1 MSRGAVAWVVVVAW
15 ILALGW
21 NARREY
27 FRPEAERLALGAAM
41 LPPGAAYYAL
51 DADGRGA
58 GMVSV
63 EIDTLPGRAGF
74 RIREQHTVRLPG
86 LGEAGETEVLTETWL
101 GPGVTLDSLRRRTVR
116 GDDTL
121 LTRARIANDS
131 LHWEG
136 GDGIARRSLAAAAA
150 VQTPASWPLRYV
162 AAGGAEAGDVRR
174 LTLFDPATGDLSEV
188 DLRTLET
195 GTRVFADSADTDPE
209 TDEWI
214 VAGRD
219 TVRAWRVE
227 RADAGTDADASS
239 GRAAPSGIARREAWV
254 DEDGRVIEAEL
265 AGGLRMR
272 RTAFELAFF
281 VDESGE
287 TAGAAE
293 SPEPDG
299 PTEQPPS
306 EDR

>member
-1 MSRGAVAWVVVVAW
+1 MSRGAVAWLVVAAW

-21 NARREY
+21 NARREH

-51 DADGRGA
+51 DAGGRGA

-74 RIREQHTVRLPG
+74 YIREQHTVRLPG
-86 LGEAGETEVLTETWL
+86 LGEAGETEILTDTWL

-116 GDDTL
+116 GRDTL
-121 LTRARIANDS
+121 YARARIVGDS
-131 LHWEG
+131 LRWEG
-136 GDGIARRSLAAAAA
+136 GEGAAIRPVPAAGA
-150 VQTPASWPLRYV
+150 VQTAASWPLRYV

-174 LTLFDPATGDLSEV
+174 LTLLDPATGDLREV

-195 GTRVFADSADTDPE
+195 GTRVFADSADTDPD

-219 TVRAWRVE
+219 TVQAWRVE
-227 RADAGTDADASS
+227 RIDAESGTE
-239 GRAAPSGIARREAWV
+239 AAPALGAVRREAWV

-281 VDESGE
+281 ADEQGE
-287 TAGAAE
+287 SAE
-293 SPEPDG
+293 
-299 PTEQPPS
+299 PTDQPPS

>member
-1 MSRGAVAWVVVVAW
+1 MSRGAVAWLVVAAW

-21 NARREY
+21 NARREH

-51 DADGRGA
+51 DAGGRGA

-63 EIDTLPGRAGF
+63 EIDTLPGRGGF
-74 RIREQHTVRLPG
+74 TIREQHTVRLPG
-86 LGEAGETEVLTETWL
+86 LGEAGETDVLTETWL

-121 LTRARIANDS
+121 HTRGRIVGDS

-136 GDGIARRSLAAAAA
+136 GEGAASRPLPAVGA
-150 VQTPASWPLRYV
+150 VQTEASWPLRYV

-174 LTLFDPATGDLSEV
+174 LTLLDPATGDLREV
-188 DLRTLET
+188 DLRTMET
-195 GTRVFADSADTDPE
+195 GTRVFADSADTDPD

-219 TVRAWRVE
+219 TVQAWRVE
-227 RADAGTDADASS
+227 RIDAASGTE
-239 GRAAPSGIARREAWV
+239 AAPGPGAVRREAWI

-281 VDESGE
+281 ADER
-287 TAGAAE
+287 T
-293 SPEPDG
+293 D
-299 PTEQPPS
+299 QPPS

>member
-1 MSRGAVAWVVVVAW
+1 MSRGAVAWLVVAAW
-15 ILALGW
+15 VLALGW
-21 NARREY
+21 NARREH

-51 DADGRGA
+51 DAGGRGA

-74 RIREQHTVRLPG
+74 YIREQATVRLPG
-86 LGEAGETEVLTETWL
+86 LGEAGETEIRTDTWL
-101 GPGVTLDSLRRRTVR
+101 GPGVTLDSLHRRTVR

-121 LTRARIANDS
+121 HTRANIEGDS
-131 LHWEG
+131 LRWEG
-136 GDGIARRSLAAAAA
+136 GEGAAIRPVQEAGA
-150 VQTPASWPLRYV
+150 VQTAASWPLRYV
-162 AAGGAEAGDVRR
+162 AAGGAEAGDIRR
-174 LTLFDPATGDLSEV
+174 LTLLDPATGDLREV

-195 GTRVFADSADTDPE
+195 GTRVFADSADTDPD

-219 TVRAWRVE
+219 TVQAWRVE
-227 RADAGTDADASS
+227 RIDAVS
-239 GRAAPSGIARREAWV
+239 GAGGAPGPGAVRREAWV

-281 VDESGE
+281 
-287 TAGAAE
+287 AN
-293 SPEPDG
+293 
-299 PTEQPPS
+299 QPPA

>member
-1 MSRGAVAWVVVVAW
+1 MSRGGVAWLVVAAW

-21 NARREY
+21 NARREH

-51 DADGRGA
+51 DVGARGA

-74 RIREQHTVRLPG
+74 TILEQHTVRLPG
-86 LGEAGETEVLTETWL
+86 LGEAGETEIRTETWL
-101 GPGVTLDSLRRRTVR
+101 GPRVTLDSLRRRTVR
-116 GDDTL
+116 GGDTL
-121 LTRARIANDS
+121 HTRARIVGDS

-136 GDGIARRSLAAAAA
+136 GEGTAIRPLPAAGA
-150 VQTPASWPLRYV
+150 VQTAVSWPLRYV

-174 LTLFDPATGDLSEV
+174 LTLLDPATGDLREV

-195 GTRVFADSADTDPE
+195 GTRVFADSADTDPD

-219 TVRAWRVE
+219 TVQAWRVE
-227 RADAGTDADASS
+227 RIDAASGTE
-239 GRAAPSGIARREAWV
+239 AAPRLGAVRREAWI

-281 VDESGE
+281 ADERGE
-287 TAGAAE
+287 RGEAPESAE
-293 SPEPDG
+293 
-299 PTEQPPS
+299 PTDQPPP

>member
-1 MSRGAVAWVVVVAW
+1 MSRGVLAWVVVASW

-21 NARREY
+21 NARREH

-51 DADGRGA
+51 DAGGRGA

-74 RIREQHTVRLPG
+74 YIREQYTVRLPG
-86 LGEAGETEVLTETWL
+86 LGEAGETEIRTDTWL

-116 GDDTL
+116 GADTL
-121 LTRARIANDS
+121 HANARIVGDS
-131 LHWEG
+131 LRWEG
-136 GDGIARRSLAAAAA
+136 REGAAIRPLPAVGA
-150 VQTPASWPLRYV
+150 VQTEASWPLRYV
-162 AAGGAEAGDVRR
+162 AAGGADVGDVRR
-174 LTLFDPATGDLSEV
+174 LTLLDPATGDLREV

-195 GTRVFADSADTDPE
+195 GSRVFADSADTDPD

-227 RADAGTDADASS
+227 RADALSGSDAAP
-239 GRAAPSGIARREAWV
+239 GRAVRREAWV

-265 AGGLRMR
+265 AGGLHMR

-281 VDESGE
+281 ADRDGSTEPSE
-287 TAGAAE
+287 P
-293 SPEPDG
+293 PEAPD
-299 PTEQPPS
+299 QPPS

>member
-1 MSRGAVAWVVVVAW
+1 MSRGVVAWVVVAGW

-21 NARREY
+21 NARREH

-51 DADGRGA
+51 DAGGRGA

-74 RIREQHTVRLPG
+74 YIREQYTVRLPG
-86 LGEAGETEVLTETWL
+86 LGEAGETGIRTDTWL

-121 LTRARIANDS
+121 HALARIVGDS
-131 LHWEG
+131 LRWEG
-136 GDGIARRSLAAAAA
+136 GEGAVTRPLTAATA
-150 VQTPASWPLRYV
+150 VQTEASWPLRYV

-174 LTLFDPATGDLSEV
+174 LTLLDPATGHLREL
-188 DLRTLET
+188 DLRTLES
-195 GTRVFADSADTDPE
+195 GMRVFADSADTDPD

-227 RADAGTDADASS
+227 RADT
-239 GRAAPSGIARREAWV
+239 RREAWV

-281 VDESGE
+281 ADELDE
-287 TAGAAE
+287 PTEPEPTEPTE
-293 SPEPDG
+293 SPD
-299 PTEQPPS
+299 QPPS